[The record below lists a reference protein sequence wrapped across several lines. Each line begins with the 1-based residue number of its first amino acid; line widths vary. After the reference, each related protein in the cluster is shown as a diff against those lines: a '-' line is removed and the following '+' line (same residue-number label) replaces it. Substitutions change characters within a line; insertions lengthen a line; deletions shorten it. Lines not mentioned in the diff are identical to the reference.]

1 MKIVWSPQAEND
13 LEDVWRY
20 IAQDSPRSA
29 DLVENRIID
38 AVSGLIDHPLQGR
51 KTIGRDTR
59 ELIVRKASHLIVY
72 RVRNSRVEIVRI
84 WHMSRDP
91 SRKRDD

>member
-51 KTIGRDTR
+51 QTIGRDTR
-59 ELIVRKASHLIVY
+59 ELIVRKTSRLIVY

-91 SRKRDD
+91 ARKSRV